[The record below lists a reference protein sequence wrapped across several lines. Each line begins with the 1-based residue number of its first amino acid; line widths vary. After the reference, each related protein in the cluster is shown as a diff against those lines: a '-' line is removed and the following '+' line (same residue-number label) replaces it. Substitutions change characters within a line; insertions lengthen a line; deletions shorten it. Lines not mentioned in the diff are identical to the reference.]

1 MAREAGGQQRAADEG
16 VRRHDAAAGAEGSP
30 RHDTQVPQENVRNF
44 CIVAHIDHGKSTL
57 ADRLL
62 EVCGALEEGEAVEQV
77 LDDMEL
83 ERERGITIKASAVR
97 LIYEADDG
105 ETYQLNLID
114 TPGHVDF
121 TYEVSRSLS
130 ACEGAVLLVDVSQ
143 GVEAQTVANVY
154 LALEEGLEII
164 PVANKIDID
173 GGEWG
178 NGSDGSNGS
187 GEWRVASE
195 GNSKTVLGRSS
206 QLATRNSQLPAP
218 PQAGPGSRV
227 RATIQEMTEAFAF
240 QPDEILLTSG
250 KTGEGVREL
259 LEAIVKRIPP
269 PKESAEAPLRA
280 LIFDSEFDVHQGV
293 IAYVRIFEGRMR
305 PGDEIAMMSSG
316 KSFEVS
322 NLGVFTPEMEA
333 VSELRA
339 GDVGYVTAGI
349 KNVEDSRVGDTITS
363 AEQPAAEPLPGYR
376 EVQPMVFCGLYPS
389 ENTEFQGL
397 KDALDR
403 LSLNDAALRYER
415 EASAALG
422 FGFRC
427 GFLGLLHMEIVQE
440 RLEREYDL
448 DLVATAPNVI
458 YRVLLSDGQVIEV
471 DNPAAFP
478 ERELVEAMEEP
489 VIDATNM
496 CPQKYVGRVIKV
508 SDDRRG
514 QFQKTEYLWAD
525 RVALHYRLPLAEI
538 IVDYFDALKSATRGY
553 ATLDYELAGYQPD
566 DLVKVDML
574 INGEP
579 VDALAIICHREF
591 AEQRG
596 RAIARKLKEVIPR
609 QLFEVRIQASIGRR
623 IVAST
628 RVRPL
633 RKDVTGKLY
642 GGDVTR
648 KMKLLERQKKGKR
661 RMKQIG
667 EVHVPQE
674 AFMSILRLGDQ

>member
-1 MAREAGGQQRAADEG
+1 MESQTERQHIVSA
-16 VRRHDAAAGAEGSP
+16 
-30 RHDTQVPQENVRNF
+30 DTQVPQENVRNF

-62 EVCGALEEGEAVEQV
+62 ELCGAVAEGEGVEQM
-77 LDDMEL
+77 LDDMDL

-164 PVANKIDID
+164 PVANKVDID
-173 GGEWG
+173 GGESGMG
-178 NGSDGSNGS
+178 NGETANGERHTAGN
-187 GEWRVASE
+187 GEWGIGDGETANGERHTA
-195 GNSKTVLGRSS
+195 GNGEWGIGDGETANGK
-206 QLATRNSQLPAP
+206 
-218 PQAGPGSRV
+218 AGPGPRV
-227 RATIQEMTEAFAF
+227 SATIQEMTEAFGF

-250 KTGEGVREL
+250 KTGQGVREL
-259 LEAIVKRIPP
+259 LEAIVKRTPP
-269 PKESAEAPLRA
+269 PSGSAEAPLRA

-293 IAYVRIFEGRMR
+293 IAYVRVFEGRIR
-305 PGDEIAMMSSG
+305 PGDEIQMMSGESSRVSQD
-316 KSFEVS
+316 KSFEVAEV
-322 NLGVFTPEMEA
+322 GVFTPQMQPVE
-333 VSELRA
+333 ELGA
-339 GDVGYVTAGI
+339 GEVGYLTAGI
-349 KNVEDSRVGDTITS
+349 KDVKDSRVGDTITS
-363 AEQPAAEPLPGYR
+363 ATRPAAEPLPGYR
-376 EVQPMVFCGLYPS
+376 EVHPMVFCGLYPS
-389 ENTEFQGL
+389 DNTQYQAL

-448 DLVATAPNVI
+448 DLVTTAPNVI

-478 ERELVEAMEEP
+478 DRELVEAMEEP
-489 VIDATNM
+489 VIDATIM

-674 AFMSILRLGDQ
+674 AFMSILRLGNGQ

>member
-1 MAREAGGQQRAADEG
+1 MESQTERQHIVSA
-16 VRRHDAAAGAEGSP
+16 
-30 RHDTQVPQENVRNF
+30 DTQVPQENVRNF

-62 EVCGALEEGEAVEQV
+62 ELCGAVAEGEGVEQM
-77 LDDMEL
+77 LDDMDL

-143 GVEAQTVANVY
+143 GVEAQTVANFY
-154 LALEEGLEII
+154 LALEEGLDVI
-164 PVANKIDID
+164 PGANKVDID
-173 GGEWG
+173 GGESGMG
-178 NGSDGSNGS
+178 NGGTANGERHTAGN
-187 GEWRVASE
+187 GEWGIGDGETANGKRRTA
-195 GNSKTVLGRSS
+195 GNGEWGIGNGETANGK
-206 QLATRNSQLPAP
+206 
-218 PQAGPGSRV
+218 AGPGPRV
-227 RATIQEMTEAFAF
+227 SATIQEMTEAFGF

-250 KTGEGVREL
+250 KTGQGVREL
-259 LEAIVKRIPP
+259 LEAIVKRTPP
-269 PKESAEAPLRA
+269 PSGSAEAPLRA

-293 IAYVRIFEGRMR
+293 IAYVRVFEGRIR
-305 PGDEIAMMSSG
+305 PGDEIQMMSGESSRVSQD
-316 KSFEVS
+316 KSFEVAEV
-322 NLGVFTPEMEA
+322 GVFTPQMQPVE
-333 VSELRA
+333 ELGA
-339 GDVGYVTAGI
+339 GEVGYLTAGI
-349 KNVEDSRVGDTITS
+349 KDVKDSRVGDTITS
-363 AEQPAAEPLPGYR
+363 ATRPAAEPLPGYR
-376 EVQPMVFCGLYPS
+376 EVHPMVFCGLYPS
-389 ENTEFQGL
+389 DNTQYQAL

-448 DLVATAPNVI
+448 DLVTTAPNVI
-458 YRVLLSDGQVIEV
+458 YRVLLSDGEVIEV

-478 ERELVEAMEEP
+478 DRELVEAMEEP
-489 VIDATNM
+489 VIDATIM

-674 AFMSILRLGDQ
+674 AFMSILRLGNGQ